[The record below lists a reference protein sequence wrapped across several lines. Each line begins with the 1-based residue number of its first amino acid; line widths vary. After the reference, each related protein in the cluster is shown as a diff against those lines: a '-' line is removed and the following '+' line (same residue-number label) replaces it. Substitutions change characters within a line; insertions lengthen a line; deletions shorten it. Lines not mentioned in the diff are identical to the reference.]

1 MGGLI
6 KIAIERPVAV
16 LALILL
22 TVLFGIVALR
32 NIPIQMSPDI
42 EKPILEVRVAWP
54 GASPEDVDR
63 EVVARL
69 ESELS
74 GLNGVDELVSSSRRG
89 RASVTLTYTV
99 NQDMDKALVLLL
111 SKLSSVTGLPFDART
126 PEVRTSNSDDRN

>member
-42 EKPILEVRVAWP
+42 EKPILEV
-54 GASPEDVDR
+54 
-63 EVVARL
+63 
-69 ESELS
+69 LS
-74 GLNGVDELVSSSRRG
+74 LIHI
-89 RASVTLTYTV
+89 
-99 NQDMDKALVLLL
+99 
-111 SKLSSVTGLPFDART
+111 
-126 PEVRTSNSDDRN
+126 

>member
-6 KIAIERPVAV
+6 KTAIERPVAI
-16 LALILL
+16 LALVML

-42 EKPILEVRVAWP
+42 EKPILEVRVTWP

-69 ESELS
+69 ERELAS
-74 GLNGVDELVSSSRRG
+74 LNGL
-89 RASVTLTYTV
+89 
-99 NQDMDKALVLLL
+99 
-111 SKLSSVTGLPFDART
+111 
-126 PEVRTSNSDDRN
+126 

>member
-42 EKPILEVRVAWP
+42 EKPILEVRVTWP

-63 EVVARL
+63 EVWHGSKA
-69 ESELS
+69 SC
-74 GLNGVDELVSSSRRG
+74 RG
-89 RASVTLTYTV
+89 
-99 NQDMDKALVLLL
+99 
-111 SKLSSVTGLPFDART
+111 
-126 PEVRTSNSDDRN
+126 

>member
-6 KIAIERPVAV
+6 KLAIERPVAV
-16 LALILL
+16 LALIML

-42 EKPILEVRVAWP
+42 EKPILEVRVGWP

-69 ESELS
+69 ESELA
-74 GLNGVDELVSSSRRG
+74 GLNGVDELVSASRRG
-89 RASVTLTYTV
+89 RATVTLTYAV
-99 NQDMDKALVLLL
+99 GQDMDKALVLLL
-111 SKLSSVTGLPFDART
+111 SKLSSVSGLPLDART
-126 PEVRTSNSDDRN
+126 PEA

>member
-6 KIAIERPVAV
+6 KLAIERPVAV
-16 LALILL
+16 LALIML

-42 EKPILEVRVAWP
+42 EKPILEVRVGWP

-69 ESELS
+69 ESELA
-74 GLNGVDELVSSSRRG
+74 GMNGVDELVSASRRG
-89 RASVTLTYTV
+89 RATPG
-99 NQDMDKALVLLL
+99 L
-111 SKLSSVTGLPFDART
+111 SR
-126 PEVRTSNSDDRN
+126 

>member
-1 MGGLI
+1 MAADGRFDQGVSKGG
-6 KIAIERPVAV
+6 RV

-22 TVLFGIVALR
+22 TVLFGVVALR

-42 EKPILEVRVAWP
+42 EKPILEVRVGWP

-74 GLNGVDELVSSSRRG
+74 GLKGDELVSSSRRG
-89 RASVTLTYTV
+89 RATVTLTYSV
-99 NQDMDKALVLLL
+99 SQDMDKALVLLL
-111 SKLSSVTGLPFDART
+111 SKLSSVTGLPSDART
-126 PEVRTSNSDDRN
+126 PEVRIQFG

>member
-6 KIAIERPVAV
+6 KISIERPVAV

-74 GLNGVDELVSSSRRG
+74 GLNGVDELVSSSSRG
-89 RASVTLTYTV
+89 RASVTLTYMGTRIWTRR
-99 NQDMDKALVLLL
+99 LCCC
-111 SKLSSVTGLPFDART
+111 
-126 PEVRTSNSDDRN
+126 